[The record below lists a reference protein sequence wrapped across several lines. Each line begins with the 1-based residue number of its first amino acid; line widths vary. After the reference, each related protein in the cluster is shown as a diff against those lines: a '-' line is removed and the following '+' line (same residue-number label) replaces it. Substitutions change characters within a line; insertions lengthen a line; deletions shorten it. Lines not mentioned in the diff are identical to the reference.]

1 MSFLLRNTDNWCII
15 LDVNAEITG
24 INIFR
29 TVSHVMKSFFSA
41 EGRFFGF
48 MEKMAGLFWMNL
60 LTLACC
66 IPVITVGA
74 AVTACYYVT
83 LKMTKNEEGY
93 LTKSFFKSFRM
104 NFKQSTLIWLLEAVL
119 IFVFLADFRIIT
131 SGAWGEIPLSNV
143 ILVATGTLLFVVLMT
158 ATYAFPILA
167 RFDNSTA
174 NTIKNAFLMGVANFP
189 KTVVLMITN
198 ALFPALFFAVVVT
211 GKALWVIPLMLCFG
225 ISLTVYLC
233 SRILVRIFDAYT
245 PVEEMQD
252 GSEDKKSDTEEIK
265 VE

>member
-1 MSFLLRNTDNWCII
+1 
-15 LDVNAEITG
+15 
-24 INIFR
+24 
-29 TVSHVMKSFFSA
+29 MKSFFSA

-60 LTLACC
+60 LTIACC
-66 IPVITVGA
+66 IPVITAGA

-104 NFKQSTLIWLLEAVL
+104 NFKQSTLIWLLEAAL

-131 SGAWGEIPLSNV
+131 SGAWGTVPLSNV
-143 ILVATGTLLFVVLMT
+143 ILVATGILLFVVLMT

-189 KTVVLMITN
+189 KTVILMITN
-198 ALFPALFFAVVVT
+198 ALFPALTIAVIAT
-211 GKALWVIPLMLCFG
+211 GRAFWVIPLMLCFG
-225 ISLTVYLC
+225 MSLTVYMC
-233 SRILVRIFDAYT
+233 SRILVRIFDVYT
-245 PVEEMQD
+245 PDEADDQNGPDD
-252 GSEDKKSDTEEIK
+252 GDKSDTEEIK
-265 VE
+265 VK